1 MPKLIFIFLGIV
13 AILAIG
19 FFLIWPKYQKFES
32 LKVQIENSELDLR
45 QTESFYEKLE
55 KLSEDLEGYQDQLSK
70 IDLALPDNSSFAAIS
85 LINFVGNSSGV
96 TSGVNGLKLKKLKS
110 FSITSPKLP
119 VQAPGTPAQPQS
131 KVKDI
136 SVDFEVSGSY
146 SALKNFIQTL
156 ENSAKIIEVEN
167 LSFSVEKEEIPS
179 IDLKIKTFSY

>member
-1 MPKLIFIFLGIV
+1 MSRLIFIFLGIV

-45 QTESFYEKLE
+45 QTESFYDKLE

-96 TSGVNGLKLKKLKS
+96 NGLNLKKLKS

-119 VQAPGTPAQPQS
+119 VQAAGAPAQPQS

-167 LSFSVEKEEIPS
+167 LSFSVEKEETPS

>member
-1 MPKLIFIFLGIV
+1 MSRLIFIFLGIV

-19 FFLIWPKYQKFES
+19 FFLIWPKYQKLES
-32 LKVQIENSELDLR
+32 LKVDIENKELELR
-45 QTESFYEKLE
+45 QTEDYFAKLE
-55 KLSEDLEGYQDQLSK
+55 RTAEDLKEYQDQLSK

-85 LINFVGNSSGV
+85 LINFIGNSSGA
-96 TSGVNGLKLKKLKS
+96 NGLILKKLKS

-119 VQAPGTPAQPQS
+119 AQAPGAPAQPQS
-131 KVKDI
+131 KIKEI

-146 SALKNFIQTL
+146 FALKNFIQTL

-167 LSFSVEKEEIPS
+167 LSFSVEKEETPS